1 MMRGVAYMVIAIAL
15 LSTMDAMAK
24 WLAMGDVP
32 VIQILALRSL
42 IIIPLLLIVFQYR
55 GRLSE
60 LKPKNNL
67 PHLYRGLIG
76 FVAPLAFFLGIKSI
90 PLTDAVVVF
99 FSSIF
104 IITLLSII
112 FLGEKVGLHRWA
124 SIIVGFI
131 GVLIVAGPKGGG
143 QLYGYLLVLLGSTSY
158 AILFVSGRYLSATES
173 VASLVFSYNLSVGVV
188 SLVLLPF
195 FWQTSTNSQYVLVVV
210 LALFAVSGHYFMTMA
225 FATAEAS
232 LIAPFEYTA
241 VLWAIAL
248 DLIVWQTIPSATTGM
263 GAIVIIASGL
273 YIAHRERVR
282 QLSIQHAIS

>member
-32 VIQILALRSL
+32 VIQILAVRSVV
-42 IIIPLLLIVFQYR
+42 IIPLLLIVFQYR

-60 LKPKNNL
+60 LKPQNKL
-67 PHLYRGLIG
+67 FHLYRGLIG
-76 FVAPLAFFLGIKSI
+76 FTAPLAFFLGIKLI
-90 PLTDAVVVF
+90 PLTDAVIVF

-112 FLGEKVGLHRWA
+112 FLGEKVGVHRWV

-131 GVLIVAGPKGGG
+131 GVLVVAGPKGSG
-143 QLYGYLLVLLGSTSY
+143 QWYGYLLVLLGSTSY

-173 VASLVFSYNLSVGVV
+173 VASLVFSFNLSVGVI
-188 SLVLLPF
+188 SLAILPF
-195 FWQTSTNSQYVLVVV
+195 FWQILTGNQYAL
-210 LALFAVSGHYFMTMA
+210 LIILSLFAVSGHYFMTMA
-225 FATAEAS
+225 FATSEVS

-241 VLWAIAL
+241 VLWAIAF
-248 DLIVWQTIPSATTGM
+248 DLIVWQTIPSATTGL
-263 GAIVIIASGL
+263 GAIIIIASGL
-273 YIAHRERVR
+273 YIVHRERVK
-282 QLSIQHAIS
+282 QLPSQIPVA

>member
-32 VIQILALRSL
+32 VIQILALRS
-42 IIIPLLLIVFQYR
+42 IVIIPLLIIVFRYR
-55 GRLSE
+55 NRLSE
-60 LKPKNNL
+60 LKPQNKL
-67 PHLYRGLIG
+67 FHLYRGLIG
-76 FVAPLAFFLGIKSI
+76 FTAPLAFFLGIKLI

-99 FSSIF
+99 FSSVF

-112 FLGEKVGLHRWA
+112 FLGEKVGMHRWA

-131 GVLIVAGPKGGG
+131 GVLIVAGPKGSG

-158 AILFVSGRYLSATES
+158 AFLFVSGRYLSATES
-173 VASLVFSYNLSVGVV
+173 VASLVFSYNLSVGVI
-188 SLVLLPF
+188 SLAILPF
-195 FWQTSTNSQYVLVVV
+195 FWQALTGNQYILLIA

-225 FATAEAS
+225 FATSEAS

-241 VLWAIAL
+241 VLWAIMF
-248 DLIVWQTIPSATTGM
+248 DLVVWHTIPSATTGL
-263 GAIVIIASGL
+263 GAIVIISSGL
-273 YIAHRERVR
+273 YIAHRERIR
-282 QLSIQHAIS
+282 QPTLT

>member
-24 WLAMGDVP
+24 WLAMGNVP
-32 VIQILALRSL
+32 VIQILALRSVV
-42 IIIPLLLIVFQYR
+42 IIPLLLIVFQYR

-60 LKPKNNL
+60 LKPKNKL
-67 PHLYRGLIG
+67 FHLYRGVIG
-76 FVAPLAFFLGIKSI
+76 FVAPLAFFLGIKLI

-104 IITLLSII
+104 TITLLSII

-143 QLYGYLLVLLGSTSY
+143 QSYGYLLVLLGSTSY

-173 VASLVFSYNLSVGVV
+173 VASLVFSYNLSVGVI
-188 SLVLLPF
+188 SLAILPF
-195 FWQTSTNSQYVLVVV
+195 FWQTLTDSQYVLVVV
-210 LALFAVSGHYFMTMA
+210 LALFAVCGHYFMTLA

-241 VLWAIAL
+241 VLWAIAF
-248 DLIVWQTIPSATTGM
+248 DLIVWQTIPSATTGL

-282 QLSIQHAIS
+282 QTPP